1 MNKDTEEK
9 IRQLQLFEQ
18 NMHTII
24 HQKQTFQ
31 AQTLEMDNALKELA
45 KADGKVYKIIGTV
58 MIDSTKD
65 KLEKD
70 LNERWCM
77 IITKKGEKITDF
89 KCFHFQCWKKFFNDS
104 VKLAISGQTFK

>member
-1 MNKDTEEK
+1 MEMNKDTEEK

-70 LNERWCM
+70 LNERKEVM
-77 IITKKGEKITDF
+77 ELRLKSLKKQEVDLKERAEKIQ
-89 KCFHFQCWKKFFNDS
+89 KEVLVELEKKENN
-104 VKLAISGQTFK
+104 